1 MDTPKTTPDTLEAG
15 TLATGTLAINIQSYI
30 DKREAYKAD
39 NPKERARA
47 VAEAI
52 GLSEAEFVALD
63 LGHRSNEDRVVRLKE
78 AWTDILAEI
87 ESLGEVMALTRNEA
101 CVHEK
106 VGTYKNFEVH
116 QGAPIALFVDEKIDL
131 RIFLSH
137 WAHGFA
143 VSAPNAMTGKTMHSL
158 QFFNKAGEAVHK
170 IYMREGSNMEA
181 FEALVKK
188 FHAEEQVPL
197 LFDARPEPAPSVLA
211 TEKPDTEIDI
221 DGFLA
226 EWRALQDTHD
236 FFGMTKKYGVTRTQA
251 LRVAEG
257 EFTRKVSVGAAR
269 DLLEKA
275 ASTGTPLMVFVGNKG
290 CIQIHSGEVV
300 KLMERGP
307 WYNVMDPGFNL
318 HLNEEHIT
326 DAWVVRKPSEDGDV
340 NALEVYDAQGE
351 QIVQFF
357 GKRKPGIPE
366 LESWREIAASLS

>member
-1 MDTPKTTPDTLEAG
+1 MSNLMETTMTQDL
-15 TLATGTLAINIQSYI
+15 QSYI
-30 DKREAYKAD
+30 DKREAYKAE
-39 NPKERARA
+39 NPKARARTI
-47 VAEAI
+47 AEAI
-52 GLSEAEFVALD
+52 GLSEGEYVSLD
-63 LGHRSNEDRVVRLKE
+63 LGHRSQEDRVIRLKE

-87 ESLGEVMALTRNEA
+87 ETLGDVMALTRNEA

-116 QGAPIALFVDEKIDL
+116 EGAPIALFVDEKIDL
-131 RIFLSH
+131 RIFLMH

-170 IYMREGSNMEA
+170 IYLREESNADA
-181 FEALVKK
+181 FETLVSTYQ
-188 FHAEEQVPL
+188 ADEQVPL
-197 LFDARPEPAPSVLA
+197 LFETRPEPTPSVLS
-211 TEKPDTEIDI
+211 TEKPDSDIDV

-236 FFGMTKKYGVTRTQA
+236 FFGLTKRYGVTRTQA
-251 LRVAEG
+251 LRLAEG
-257 EFTRKVSVGAAR
+257 EFTRKVSVGSAR

-275 ASTGTPLMVFVGNKG
+275 AASQTPLMVFVGNKG

-318 HLNEEHIT
+318 HLNEEYIT

-340 NALEVYDAQGE
+340 NALEVYDANGE